1 LRPGTVRQGMRFA
14 PECVP
19 CLLNRVLYE
28 VQLVAPDRGEEA
40 MITSLA
46 ILDTHYKRGMNS
58 AALATQVHRAA
69 YDIAG
74 SKDPYEEL
82 KRRSDETAEKVYP
95 RALRLIEEAED
106 SLEAATV
113 CAIAGNVLDFGIEVG
128 IETPEQLERSFQT
141 LVAEGLAVNDLAQV
155 RELLRRSK
163 KVLYLLDNCGES
175 VFDRLL
181 VREIKRFG
189 VRVIGVVKGEPILT
203 DVTMEDAKR
212 AHLDREFD
220 EIMSTGQFAVGLDI
234 DRVGDRLAEELRS
247 ADLIIAKGMANFE
260 ALSDEEL
267 GPILYLMRAKCS
279 PVARAIGAKRND
291 NVARLAL

>member
-1 LRPGTVRQGMRFA
+1 MKFA

-28 VQLVAPDRGEEA
+28 VQLVAPEKAEEA
-40 MITSLA
+40 MMSSLA
-46 ILDTHYKRGMNS
+46 IMDRLYRQDMNS
-58 AALATQVHRAA
+58 ARLATKVHRAA
-69 YDIAG
+69 YDISA
-74 SKDPYEEL
+74 SKDPYAEL
-82 KRRSDETAEKVYP
+82 KRRSDEVAERIFP
-95 RALRLIEEAED
+95 RAKAFVEQSENR
-106 SLEAATV
+106 LEAAVV
-113 CAIAGNVLDFGIEVG
+113 CVIAGNVLDFGIEVG

-155 RELLRRSK
+155 RELLRHSK

-220 EIMSTGQFAVGLDI
+220 EILSTGQLAVGLDI

-260 ALSDEEL
+260 ALSDEQL
-267 GPILYLMRAKCS
+267 GPIHYLMRAKCS